1 MFYYYRTD
9 SDKPNE
15 DVDKLLSKLKKIE
28 KVQENAYKIHIA
40 LNAISIFVIYML
52 FQKCE
57 IHTKW
62 YISLFMGLALGELI
76 YSLFVI
82 PLESCG
88 AYRKLC
94 KALNSPLFVKEMSLS
109 KKIDE
114 VDGAN
119 FPSLNVSYEVNGAS
133 NEVVALLCECLPEQ
147 AFIDENSTRKK
158 VLITTF
164 DTSKTGKGK
173 INVSS
178 EVLGKAINK
187 LGRTNELI
195 VLKACHLNK
204 SIDGDFIKEDDI
216 NKTFFAF
223 ESFYFDFDYTDDEEE
238 G

>member
-9 SDKPNE
+9 ADKTNK
-15 DVDKLLSKLKKIE
+15 DVDKLLSKLKTIE

-40 LNAISIFVIYML
+40 LSIASIFAIYVL
-52 FQKCE
+52 FQKFG

-62 YISLFMGLALGELI
+62 YISLFIGMAIGGLI
-76 YSLFVI
+76 YSLLLI

-94 KALNSPLFVKEMSLS
+94 KALNSPLFVKNMSLS
-109 KKIDE
+109 RKIDD

-133 NEVVALLCECLPEQ
+133 NEVVVLLCESLPEQ
-147 AFIDENSTRKK
+147 AFIDENLTRKK

-164 DTSKTGKGK
+164 DTSKAGNGK
-173 INVSS
+173 I
-178 EVLGKAINK
+178 EVTSDALGKAINK

-204 SIDGDFIKEDDI
+204 SIDGDIVKEEDI

-223 ESFYFDFDYTDDEEE
+223 ESFYFDFDYTDEEE